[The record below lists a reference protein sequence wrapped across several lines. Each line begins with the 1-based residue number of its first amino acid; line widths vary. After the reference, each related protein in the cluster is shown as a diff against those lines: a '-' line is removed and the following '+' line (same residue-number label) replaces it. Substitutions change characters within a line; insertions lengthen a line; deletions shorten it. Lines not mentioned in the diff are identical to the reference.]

1 MFEIS
6 SEANPNLRIDIILL
20 LKAVPIA
27 ISKNNINQVKKFWFR
42 SLQDS
47 FVAYKNADQGDAFEH
62 YDNLNNNR
70 VQQVRDIE
78 QKKYDNLQKVDGIMS
93 QISAKVVNAEN
104 ILKEFEEMWQRWQAD
119 RDEIAAAEVEL

>member
-1 MFEIS
+1 MNNSNSYE
-6 SEANPNLRIDIILL
+6 
-20 LKAVPIA
+20 
-27 ISKNNINQVKKFWFR
+27 NNINQVKKFWFR

-119 RDEIAAAEVEL
+119 RDEIAAAEVER